1 MDCTIKRVAFID
13 AMNSDHH
20 KVIVNDNWEKYVR
33 LDNVV
38 ANAYA
43 LGAARLNLR
52 PRPFCKDAKSV

>member
-20 KVIVNDNWEKYVR
+20 KVIVNEEKYVR

>member
-20 KVIVNDNWEKYVR
+20 KVIVNGEKYDR
-33 LDNVV
+33 LDNVI

-43 LGAARLNLR
+43 IGAARLNLR